1 MNHVTTHKSHS
12 QGNLS
17 ETKSH
22 SVISG
27 LLTSQAAGLVMAVVV
42 MVVFTVFLG
51 KGPLY
56 PVQVIG
62 STIFGEDAL
71 VGFNFSAF
79 LAGLVLH
86 QSVALAW
93 GIVFTILAITLKV
106 QTVKQSLILGVVV
119 AVVSM
124 VDTYFF
130 VPAVMI
136 HFHGVDIWNREV
148 PIFWNW
154 AAHLVF
160 GLSYGL
166 YPVILSKLY
175 SQRS

>member
-1 MNHVTTHKSHS
+1 MSNNTTNNPYPLRSHA
-12 QGNLS
+12 
-17 ETKSH
+17 
-22 SVISG
+22 VIGG
-27 LLTSQAAGLVMAVVV
+27 LLTSQAAGLIMAVVV
-42 MVVFTVFLG
+42 MIVFTVFLG

-62 STIFGEDAL
+62 STIFGENAL

-79 LAGLVLH
+79 LAGLILH

-93 GIVFTILAITLKV
+93 GVVFTFLAIALKV
-106 QTVKQSLILGVVV
+106 RTIKQSVILGVLV

-130 VPAVMI
+130 VPAVMN

-166 YPVILSKLY
+166 YPVIVAKLATK
-175 SQRS
+175 RS

>member
-1 MNHVTTHKSHS
+1 MNHATTQKPYS
-12 QGNLS
+12 QGDIL
-17 ETKSH
+17 EIKSH

-27 LLTSQAAGLVMAVVV
+27 LLTSQVAGLIMAVVIV
-42 MVVFTVFLG
+42 IVFTVFLG
-51 KGPLY
+51 KVPLY

-62 STIFGEDAL
+62 STLFGENAL
-71 VGFNFSAF
+71 VGFNLSAF

-93 GIVFTILAITLKV
+93 GIVFTILATALKV
-106 QTVKQSLILGVVV
+106 KTVQQSLILGVVV

-124 VDTYFF
+124 VDTYFL

-166 YPVILSKLY
+166 YPVILAKLFPQQ
-175 SQRS
+175 S

>member
-1 MNHVTTHKSHS
+1 MNHVTTHKPHA
-12 QGNLS
+12 QIGLLD
-17 ETKSH
+17 TKSH

-27 LLTSQAAGLVMAVVV
+27 LLTSQAAGLIMAVVV
-42 MVVFTVFLG
+42 MIVFTVFLG
-51 KGPLY
+51 KGPIY

-62 STIFGEDAL
+62 STIFGENAL
-71 VGFNFSAF
+71 VGFNPSAF

-86 QSVALAW
+86 QGVALAW
-93 GIVFTILAITLKV
+93 GIVFTILAVALKV
-106 QTVKQSLILGVVV
+106 QTVKQSVILGVVV

-130 VPAVMI
+130 VPAVMM
-136 HFHGVDIWNREV
+136 HLHGVDIWNREV

-166 YPVILSKLY
+166 YPLILSKLF